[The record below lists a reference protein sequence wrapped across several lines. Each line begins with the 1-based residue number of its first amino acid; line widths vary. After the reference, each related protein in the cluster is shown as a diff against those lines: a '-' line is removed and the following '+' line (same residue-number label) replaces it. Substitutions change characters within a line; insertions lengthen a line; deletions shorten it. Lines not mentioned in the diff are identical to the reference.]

1 MITIIAGQHV
11 KCFLRSGMVLEGIV
25 EESAG
30 AQIVLRSLSD
40 QSLMI
45 IHHASE
51 DIMLTKV
58 MPEPTLQETTVEEP
72 ALVVAISNNTEASP
86 IQEQVKKKLHEVL
99 QPIDDS
105 NLQKKSLQELRLLV
119 VERERQII
127 AHKKKEHFGSAGSA
141 KMTRYSSPYMPRALP
156 RSNEKQGK

>member
-1 MITIIAGQHV
+1 MITVGVGQHV

-25 EESAG
+25 EESTG
-30 AQIVLRSLSD
+30 AQVVLRSLSD

-45 IHHASE
+45 IHRPSE

-58 MPEPTLQETTVEEP
+58 LQITEGP
-72 ALVVAISNNTEASP
+72 ASPIVQSEDP

-99 QPIDDS
+99 EPIDDVE
-105 NLQKKSLQELRLLV
+105 LQKKSIQELRQLV
-119 VERERQII
+119 VERERQLI
-127 AHKKKEHFGSAGSA
+127 ANKKREHFGSAGAA
-141 KMTRYSSPYMPRALP
+141 KMTRYSSPYMPLALP

>member
-1 MITIIAGQHV
+1 MITVNVGQHV

-25 EESAG
+25 EESG
-30 AQIVLRSLSD
+30 AQVVLRSLVD

-45 IHHASE
+45 IHRPSE

-58 MPEPTLQETTVEEP
+58 LQDPELQEISEDTSNDP
-72 ALVVAISNNTEASP
+72 ALVVTISNNEP
-86 IQEQVKKKLHEVL
+86 IQERVKKKLHEVL
-99 QPIDDS
+99 QPIDDTE
-105 NLQKKSLQELRLLV
+105 LQKKSLQELRLLV
-119 VERERQII
+119 IERERQII
-127 AHKKKEHFGSAGSA
+127 TGKKKEHFGSAGSA